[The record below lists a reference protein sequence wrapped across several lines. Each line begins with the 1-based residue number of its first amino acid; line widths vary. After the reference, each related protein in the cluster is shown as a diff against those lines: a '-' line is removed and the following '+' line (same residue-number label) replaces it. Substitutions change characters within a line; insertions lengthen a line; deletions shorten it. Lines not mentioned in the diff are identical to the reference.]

1 MTEEASKIMNGVLLL
16 ILFVLGGKFITDAT
30 TPQTY
35 YRFSVN
41 DRDIGRYE
49 SLEQCARDEV
59 IYRQAHLQ
67 EEINPYQ
74 TSCDWK

>member
-1 MTEEASKIMNGVLLL
+1 MTENSSKIVTGVLFMLL
-16 ILFVLGGKFITDAT
+16 VFVSAKLYMETT

-35 YRFSVN
+35 YRFTVK
-41 DRDIGRYE
+41 DKTIGRYE

-59 IYRQAHLQ
+59 IYRQVHQ
-67 EEINPYQ
+67 HEEISPYQ